1 MVRQKCSGIRRSYL
15 GGQPF
20 KKLREYRSSK
30 RTETTSTEQS
40 QPLKQPSEQNNKYT
54 KPTAK
59 SIGKSWFG

>member
-1 MVRQKCSGIRRSYL
+1 MMKLALSKL

-30 RTETTSTEQS
+30 RTDEQTTSTES
-40 QPLKQPSEQNNKYT
+40 TKPVKPTEPNNKYT
-54 KPTAK
+54 KPKAK